1 MRAHCAAA
9 ALFALGCTGQISQG
23 GGGVGA
29 SAGSGGGPSGL
40 AGTGGNVTGAGGTTP
55 GGVPVEGP
63 SPRLL
68 RQLTNGEY
76 RATVGDLLGLAAPDT
91 TAIPPDVSVAGFT
104 TNVTGAFV
112 TEAHLDAY
120 SSVGAAL
127 ATRALGESYAKV
139 VPCKTKDQACAAQF
153 VESFG
158 KRAFRRPLTA
168 EEKARYLTLFDAA
181 VTGGDFDTGV
191 QLTVRAFLVSPAF
204 LFRSELGRDAGGG
217 RFVLTPHEIASALSY
232 TYWGTMPDDE
242 LFAAADSGALAN
254 RATIETQARRLLNA
268 PRGRARIA
276 GFFSELIEA
285 PRAFVAAKD
294 MGTFPSLYSG
304 PGGFPAVIEAM
315 RAEEDAFVTNVVFDS
330 TKKFS
335 ELFTADYV
343 YVNDR
348 LAGLY
353 GLPAPGSA
361 TAVKK
366 VALPPGSKRGGLL
379 TLGMFLLGHGRADQ
393 SSPTQRGHLI
403 RAGLLCAD
411 VPPPPPGV
419 DATVKPGTPGKTG
432 RQQIEAITG
441 SGTCAACHTLMNPIG
456 YALEGFDGA
465 GLERTMDG
473 GEPVDTSGA
482 LNKLGGQSYTFNG
495 PRELSAIIA
504 QNAQAKACL
513 AESYHRFTRGFVA
526 KGEDHGAVEKLG
538 GDYATRDLDL
548 PELFVQ
554 LALQDSFVTRRSA
567 EVVER

>member
-1 MRAHCAAA
+1 
-9 ALFALGCTGQISQG
+9 
-23 GGGVGA
+23 
-29 SAGSGGGPSGL
+29 
-40 AGTGGNVTGAGGTTP
+40 
-55 GGVPVEGP
+55 VEAP

-68 RQLTNGEY
+68 RQLTFSEY
-76 RATVGDLLGLAAPDT
+76 RATVGDLLGLVAPDT
-91 TAIPPDVSVAGFT
+91 TSIPPDVSVAGFT

-127 ATRALGESYAKV
+127 AARAVAESYAKI
-139 VPCKTKDQACAAQF
+139 VPCQTKDQACAGQF
-153 VESFG
+153 LDSFG

-168 EEKARYLTLFDAA
+168 EEKARYLKLFDAS
-181 VTGGDFDTGV
+181 VTGGDFNTGV
-191 QLTVRAFLVSPAF
+191 TLAVRAFLVSPAF
-204 LFRSELGRDAGGG
+204 LFRSELGKDTGGG
-217 RFVLTPHEIASALSY
+217 RFTLTPHEIATALSY
-232 TYWGTMPDDE
+232 TYWGTMPDDK
-242 LFAAADSGALAN
+242 LFAAADSGALAG
-254 RATIETQARRLLNA
+254 RAEIETQARRLLSD
-268 PRGRARIA
+268 PRGRARVA
-276 GFFSELIEA
+276 TFFSEWLEA

-294 MGTFPSLYSG
+294 MGTFPKLYSG
-304 PGGFPAVIEAM
+304 PGGFPAVIDAM

-335 ELFTADYV
+335 ELFTADYTF
-343 YVNDR
+343 VNDR

-366 VALPPGSKRGGLL
+366 VALPAGSKRGGLL

-441 SGTCAACHTLMNPIG
+441 SGTCAACHQMMNPIG
-456 YALEGFDGA
+456 YGLEGFDGA
-465 GLERTMDG
+465 GMERTLDN

-482 LNKLGGQSYTFNG
+482 INSLAGQSYPFNG

-504 QNAQAKACL
+504 QNDQAKACL
-513 AESYHRFTRGFVA
+513 ATSFHRFARGFVSR
-526 KGEDHGAVEKLG
+526 GEDKGAVAKLG
-538 GDYATRDLDL
+538 ADYLARNLDI

-554 LALQDSFVTRRSA
+554 VALQDSFVTRRSA
-567 EVVER
+567 EVVDR

>member
-1 MRAHCAAA
+1 MRAHCAAL
-9 ALFALGCTGQISQG
+9 ALVLGGSFACSGQISIEG
-23 GGGVGA
+23 RGA
-29 SAGSGGGPSGL
+29 AGATGAPPGT
-40 AGTGGNVTGAGGTTP
+40 AGTGSLAGAAGSAP
-55 GGVPVEGP
+55 PAAAVESP

-76 RATVGDLLGLAAPDT
+76 RATVTDLLGLAAPDT

-127 ATRALGESYAKV
+127 ATRALTESRARI
-139 VPCKTKDQACAAQF
+139 VPCTTKDQACAAQV
-153 VESFG
+153 VETFG

-168 EEKARYLTLFDAA
+168 EEKTRYLGLFDAA

-191 QLTVRAFLVSPAF
+191 SLAVRAFLVSPSF
-204 LFRSELGRDAGGG
+204 LFRSELGRDLGDG
-217 RFVLTPHEIASALSY
+217 RFALTPYEIASALSY
-232 TYWGTMPDDE
+232 TYWGTMPDDQ
-242 LFAAADSGALAN
+242 LFAAADSGALASL
-254 RATIETQARRLLNA
+254 ATREAQARRLLNA

-276 GFFSELIEA
+276 SFFSELIEA

-294 MGTFPSLYSG
+294 MGTFPTLYSG

-335 ELFTADYV
+335 ELFTADYT

-465 GLERTMDG
+465 GLERTTDN

-504 QNAQAKACL
+504 QNGQAKACL
-513 AESYHRFTRGFVA
+513 AESYHRFTRGFA
-526 KGEDHGAVEKLG
+526 SKGQDVGAVEKLG
-538 GDYATRDLDL
+538 ADYVARDLDL